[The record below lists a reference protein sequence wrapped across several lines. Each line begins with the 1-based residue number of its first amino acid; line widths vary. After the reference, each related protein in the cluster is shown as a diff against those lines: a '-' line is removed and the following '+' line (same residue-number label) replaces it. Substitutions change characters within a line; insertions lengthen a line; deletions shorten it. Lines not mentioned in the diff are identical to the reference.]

1 MGRPLKADDRQM
13 KKTFATAIAL
23 AIGVTALSLPALG
36 REANPNKKI
45 PDQMA
50 AIAAAEKAAA
60 MVLGPNVAQARPF
73 TASQHGNVWLVIS
86 KPASTLA
93 NPSGPKQSVVVEL
106 DEDTGEVLD
115 LSTAQ

>member
-1 MGRPLKADDRQM
+1 MAKM
-13 KKTFATAIAL
+13 KRTRITTIAL
-23 AIGVTALSLPALG
+23 IGALTALAVPALG
-36 REANPNKKI
+36 READPNKKI
-45 PDQMA
+45 PDANA
-50 AIAAAEKAAA
+50 AIAAAEKAAV

-86 KPASTLA
+86 KPAPTLA
-93 NPSGPKQSVVVEL
+93 NPSGPKQSVVIEL

>member
-1 MGRPLKADDRQM
+1 MRRTL
-13 KKTFATAIAL
+13 AIAFI
-23 AIGVTALSLPALG
+23 AVGMAASGPSLG

-45 PDQMA
+45 PDANA

-73 TASQHGNVWLVIS
+73 AASQHGNVWLVIS
-86 KPASTLA
+86 KPAATLA

-106 DEDTGEVLD
+106 DEDTGEILD